1 VGDEKMSE
9 KRRYKRSEIDVK
21 VQMRRCDNPEHE
33 EITVEVYD
41 LSREGIGFY
50 SDENIKIG
58 EYYDA
63 EIVIWT
69 KEVLQV
75 VLKIVRR
82 KVLLD
87 KDLMSYG
94 AEFIGLSESEKF
106 RIDVYQCVEDNV
118 IRN

>member
-1 VGDEKMSE
+1 MSE
-9 KRRYKRSEIDVK
+9 KRKYKRSELDVK
-21 VQMRRCDNPEHE
+21 VQMRRCDNPDHK
-33 EITVEVYD
+33 EIIVEVHD

-50 SDENIKIG
+50 SNENIKIG

-69 KEVLQV
+69 KEVIKV

-82 KVLLD
+82 TILLE
-87 KDLMSYG
+87 KDFMSYG

-118 IRN
+118 TRI